1 MDILL
6 VAIQQYVFILVFIA
20 IAYGAGY
27 LVIRP
32 LDSTYLN
39 QHREMRV
46 LLTVT
51 TGIGVLILL
60 LFVLALVGHL
70 KPLPIIILSV
80 MFSLMSFIKLKN
92 CISSDIQKIQKV
104 LNQYPYWSA
113 LLLILALPL
122 IVKPLQ
128 LPYSWDELMYHLPH
142 AQIWADQGRLTV
154 NENIRYSL
162 FAYNLDLLYAATLV
176 FDQPVF
182 THLIHASMAWLT
194 AFGIF
199 VFSKEILHSK
209 FAALIAMML
218 YLESINS
225 LFGTA
230 FVDLGLTT
238 YIFFSFIAVCLWW
251 QTREITLLFLGIFL
265 LGIAVGI
272 KYQGLMYLPI
282 FLLLVLYRERRIPV
296 LFICLGVFLAS
307 GSHWYLYNY
316 LISGN
321 PFPPLGGEIF
331 GYWNWDKLDMQH
343 QLKDI
348 DVRFGL
354 PDKYYFIGLYS
365 LLFMK
370 RHSTNLNGL
379 IFISLTSTLLWLLTS
394 GYERYIS
401 YSYPFFTILTAYSL
415 QKIYTAYFSQHKTIG
430 LGKVEHSFLNKKAF
444 KSILIIA
451 ALINTG
457 SFLSEYSKRIS
468 WSEENIHEVYKRDSG
483 LYEILS
489 VAELPVKTRLYQLGY
504 EGEIFYSPVTL
515 YGDWFG
521 PYRYREFLKI
531 KNNPEAMSAYLKER
545 QLDGIVVNNDLPY
558 SNLKKFEAAEKFFIL
573 KDKTERASLYLL
585 K

>member
-1 MDILL
+1 MEILV
-6 VAIQQYVFILVFIA
+6 VAIQQYTILTLFLLV
-20 IAYGAGY
+20 AYGAGY
-27 LVIRP
+27 LPIKMVNS
-32 LDSTYLN
+32 DYLVR
-39 QHREMRV
+39 HREIRV
-46 LLTVT
+46 LFTLTS
-51 TGIGVLILL
+51 GIGVLILL
-60 LFVLALVGHL
+60 VFLLGVTGQL
-70 KPLPIIILSV
+70 KTISLIILTGIFCLTTVLQLKNSYRSDISRV
-80 MFSLMSFIKLKN
+80 FSLIRR
-92 CISSDIQKIQKV
+92 
-104 LNQYPYWSA
+104 YPYWSA
-113 LLLILALPL
+113 LLFVLALPL
-122 IVKPLQ
+122 ITKPLQ

-142 AQIWADQGRLTV
+142 AQVWADQGVLTV

-182 THLIHASMAWLT
+182 THLIHALMAWLT
-194 AFGIF
+194 AIGIF
-199 VFSKEILHSK
+199 VFAKDVLDSK

-230 FVDLGLTT
+230 FIDLGLTT
-238 YIFFSFIAVCLWW
+238 YIFFSFVAVCIWW
-251 QTREITLLFLGIFL
+251 QTREITLLFLGMFL

-282 FLLLVLYRERRIPV
+282 FLLLVLYRERRISV

-321 PFPPLGGEIF
+321 PIHPLGGEVF

-343 QLKDI
+343 QLNDI
-348 DVRFGL
+348 DIRFGL

-365 LLFMK
+365 LLFIK
-370 RHSTNLNGL
+370 RHSISLNGL
-379 IFISLTSTLLWLLTS
+379 IFISLTSTLLWLITS

-401 YSYPFFTILTAYSL
+401 YSYPFFAILTAYSL
-415 QKIYTAYFSQHKTIG
+415 QKIYTVYFSQHKTIG
-430 LGKVEHSFLNKKAF
+430 LGKVQHSFLNKKAF
-444 KSILIIA
+444 KTILIIA

-468 WSEENIHEVYKRDSG
+468 WSVKNIDEVYKRDSG

-489 VAELPVKTRLYQLGY
+489 VANLPEKTRLYQLGY

-545 QLDGIVVNNDLPY
+545 KLDGVVVNNCLPY
-558 SNLKKFEAAEKFFIL
+558 SNLKKFESAEKFFIL
-573 KDKTERASLYLL
+573 KDKTECASLYLL